1 MKKKISGSFWILQGL
16 GWKLSGEVAM
26 MTGHLRY
33 LEEQFF
39 LKIWRESEQQTKLG
53 RTRVLRSKEG
63 RKPCVAH
70 PP

>member
-33 LEEQFF
+33 LEEQLF
-39 LKIWRESEQQTKLG
+39 LKTKYLISSI
-53 RTRVLRSKEG
+53 RLKYF
-63 RKPCVAH
+63 KMKILNK
-70 PP
+70 